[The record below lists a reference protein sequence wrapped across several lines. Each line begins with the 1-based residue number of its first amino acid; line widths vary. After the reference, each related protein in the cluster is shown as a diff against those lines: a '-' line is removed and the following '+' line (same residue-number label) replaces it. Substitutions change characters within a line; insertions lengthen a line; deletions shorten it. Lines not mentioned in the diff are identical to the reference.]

1 MVFQGNARRLIV
13 LRLNTLLA
21 LLSVCC
27 TALFGLSGLSIPTA
41 QAQTAVLRIA
51 TDQEKEGGYLVDI
64 TQAAFQRAG
73 YQVEFSFVPWARA
86 LDGAIKGHYDVL
98 MAAYFTSERAK
109 LLAYTEQIGAVEVYF
124 WKRTD
129 AAIPYNS
136 LDDVKNLTIGLVR
149 NSVINDEF
157 NARLPTF
164 NVEYANNGEIN
175 LLKLIA
181 GKIDLFVEK
190 RELVEVLL
198 NKKYPAD
205 QGKIQPLGAPLMSG
219 KFYNCVSRVRPDWE
233 KIQMDFNDGL
243 RAIRADGTEKAILTK
258 HGLAT
263 S

>member
-1 MVFQGNARRLIV
+1 VFQIKAF
-13 LRLNTLLA
+13 LA
-21 LLSVCC
+21 LIGICC
-27 TALFGLSGLSIPTA
+27 AALFGPSGLSVPAA

-86 LDGAIKGHYDVL
+86 LDGTIKGHYDVL

-109 LLAYTEQIGAVEVYF
+109 LMAYTEQIGSVEVYF
-124 WKRTD
+124 WKRAD
-129 AAIPYNS
+129 SVIPYNS

-149 NSVINDEF
+149 NSVVNDEF
-157 NARLPTF
+157 NKILPTLKID
-164 NVEYANNGEIN
+164 YGNNGEIN

-190 RELVEVLL
+190 RELVDVLL
-198 NKKYPAD
+198 NKTHIAQRDKV
-205 QGKIQPLGAPLMSG
+205 QPLGAPLMSG

-233 KIQMDFNDGL
+233 KIMADFNDGL
-243 RAIRADGTEKAILTK
+243 RAIRADGTEKAILMK

>member
-1 MVFQGNARRLIV
+1 M
-13 LRLNTLLA
+13 LRINTLLA
-21 LLSVCC
+21 LIGFCC
-27 TALFGLSGLSIPTA
+27 AALLGQPELSIPTA
-41 QAQTAVLRIA
+41 QAQTAVLRVA

-86 LDGAIKGHYDVL
+86 LDGTIKGHYDVL

-109 LLAYTEQIGAVEVYF
+109 LMAYTDQIGAVEVYF
-124 WKRTD
+124 WKRAD
-129 AAIPYNS
+129 AVIPYRT
-136 LDDVKNLTIGLVR
+136 LDDVKNLTIGFVR

-157 NARLPTF
+157 NARLPTLTI
-164 NVEYANNGEIN
+164 EYANNGEIN

-190 RELVEVLL
+190 RELVESLL

-205 QGKIQPLGAPLMSG
+205 QGRIQPLGAPLMVG

-233 KIQMDFNDGL
+233 KILTDFNDGL

>member
-1 MVFQGNARRLIV
+1 MIVFRKIFAIAGFLIG
-13 LRLNTLLA
+13 
-21 LLSVCC
+21 LLS
-27 TALFGLSGLSIPTA
+27 LFFTPLEIVS
-41 QAQTAVLRIA
+41 AQTAPLRIA

-64 TQAAFQRAG
+64 TKAAFQRAG
-73 YQVEFSFVPWARA
+73 HQVEFSFVPWARA
-86 LDGAIKGHYDVL
+86 LEGTIKGDYDVL

-109 LLAYTEQIGAVEVYF
+109 LLAYTEQIGSVEVYF

-129 AAIPYNS
+129 TAITYNS

-149 NSVINDEF
+149 NSVVNDEF
-157 NARLPTF
+157 NKILPTLKID
-164 NVEYANNGEIN
+164 YGNNGEIN

-190 RELVEVLL
+190 RELIDVLL
-198 NKKYPAD
+198 NKTHTAQRDKV
-205 QGKIQPLGAPLMSG
+205 QTLGAPLMSG

-233 KIQMDFNDGL
+233 KIVTDFNEGL
-243 RAIRADGTEKAILTK
+243 RAIRADGTEKAILIK